1 MGNKLVHFLAKSTK
15 VPKMGANMDLKQ
27 YPFSL
32 LIPDT
37 KTEPL
42 MAIITATCYRSRL
55 GSMVPFMTRPLSRLF
70 ALPMMSRTFAAEHPR
85 RSAIS

>member
-42 MAIITATCYRSRL
+42 MAIITATLLSKPSGVDGPL
-55 GSMVPFMTRPLSRLF
+55 HDQTIEPFVCPADDVTDVCG
-70 ALPMMSRTFAAEHPR
+70 
-85 RSAIS
+85 